1 LLAAN
6 FLKNMSDKE
15 MYASRG
21 FGNKI
26 GFGERPALLVIDF
39 IKGFTDTACPLGSN
53 LDAEIAATKRLLDLF
68 RSYSLPVHFTT
79 TAYDDAMV
87 SAGVFVKKVPS
98 LAHLKFGSNWI
109 EIDDRLAPI
118 SGEVVWTKQYASAFF
133 GTALASSLS
142 AQKVDT
148 LIVTGCTTSGCVR
161 ASAVDAC
168 QNGLLTNVVRE
179 CVGDRSVAAHEAN
192 LNDLDAK
199 YADVVSLKEVE
210 DYLYSNSIPF

>member
-1 LLAAN
+1 
-6 FLKNMSDKE
+6 
-15 MYASRG
+15 MYQQRG
-21 FGNKI
+21 FGNKV
-26 GFGERPALLVIDF
+26 GFGQKPALLIIDF
-39 IKGFTDTACPLGSN
+39 IKGFTDTACPLGSD
-53 LDAEIAATKRLLDLF
+53 LDAEVATTKQLLDEF
-68 RSYSLPVHFTT
+68 RSRKLPVHFTT
-79 TAYDDAMV
+79 TAYDSEMI

-98 LAHLKFGSNWI
+98 LVHLKFGSSWI

-133 GTALASSLS
+133 GTALASALS

-161 ASAVDAC
+161 ASAVDSC

-179 CVGDRSVAAHEAN
+179 CVGDRSASAHEAN

-199 YADVVSLKEVE
+199 YADVVSLEEVLE
-210 DYLYSNSIPF
+210 YLKK

>member
-1 LLAAN
+1 
-6 FLKNMSDKE
+6 MSDKE
-15 MYASRG
+15 MYANRG
-21 FGNKI
+21 FGNKV

-39 IKGFTDTACPLGSN
+39 IKGFTDTNCPLGSN
-53 LDAEIAATKRLLDLF
+53 LDAEVSATKQLLDLF
-68 RSYSLPVHFTT
+68 REKNLPVHFTT
-79 TAYDDAMV
+79 TAYDEAMV

-98 LAHLKFGSNWI
+98 LAHLKLGSSWV

-133 GTALASSLS
+133 GTALASALS

-161 ASAVDAC
+161 ASAVDSC
-168 QNGLLTNVVRE
+168 QHGFLTNVVRE
-179 CVGDRSVAAHEAN
+179 CVGDRSATAHEAN

-199 YADVVSLKEVE
+199 YADVVSLKDVE
-210 DYLYSNSIPF
+210 DYLSMNAIPF

>member
-1 LLAAN
+1 MN
-6 FLKNMSDKE
+6 DKE
-15 MYASRG
+15 MYQQRG
-21 FGNKI
+21 FGNKV
-26 GFGERPALLVIDF
+26 GFGTRPALLIIDF

-53 LDAEIAATKRLLDLF
+53 LDAEVSATKQLLDEF
-68 RSYSLPVHFTT
+68 RSQNLPVHFTT

-98 LAHLKFGSNWI
+98 LAHLKFGSSWI
-109 EIDDRLAPI
+109 EIDDRLTPI
-118 SGEVVWTKQYASAFF
+118 AGEVVWTKQYASAFF
-133 GTALASSLS
+133 GTALASALS

-168 QNGLLTNVVRE
+168 QHGFLTIVVRE
-179 CVGDRSVAAHEAN
+179 CVGDRSASAHEAN
-192 LNDLDAK
+192 LGDLDAK

-210 DYLYSNSIPF
+210 EYLVENSIPY